1 MKYMVS
7 DNIIQFN
14 KINRF
19 SLRESAKVLKVNHV
33 IISEFVNKKR
43 CTARIN
49 IICQI
54 AEAMNVELDD
64 LLFKNIYQS

>member
-14 KINRF
+14 KINKF
-19 SLRESAKVLKVNHV
+19 SLRESAKALKVNHV

-54 AEAMNVELDD
+54 AESMNVELDD
-64 LLFKNIYQS
+64 LLFKNIYQG